1 MTILSFIFADVQLI
15 NRQTS
20 DWHAMQYIF
29 NTKISSATFIYDV
42 VDRYYCHGYGVR
54 NQKKKKERNLIHV
67 TVEGTKIEEIR
78 ATDNNF
84 PIRISH
90 FMRNCN

>member
-29 NTKISSATFIYDV
+29 IQKYQVLLLFTMLWIGIIVMDMASGI
-42 VDRYYCHGYGVR
+42 R
-54 NQKKKKERNLIHV
+54 KKKKETLY
-67 TVEGTKIEEIR
+67 
-78 ATDNNF
+78 
-84 PIRISH
+84 
-90 FMRNCN
+90 M

>member
-15 NRQTS
+15 NQQTS

-29 NTKISSATFIYDV
+29 I
-42 VDRYYCHGYGVR
+42 
-54 NQKKKKERNLIHV
+54 QKYQVLLLFTMLWIGIIVMDMASGIRKKKERNLIHV
-67 TVEGTKIEEIR
+67 TVEGTKIGEIR
-78 ATDNNF
+78 AIDNNF
-84 PIRISH
+84 AIRMSH

>member
-20 DWHAMQYIF
+20 VWHAMQYIF
-29 NTKISSATFIYDV
+29 IQKYQVLLLFTMLWIGIIVMDMASGI
-42 VDRYYCHGYGVR
+42 R
-54 NQKKKKERNLIHV
+54 KKKRERNLIHV

-78 ATDNNF
+78 AIDNNF
-84 PIRISH
+84 PIRISD